1 MEETSLVDS
10 LSATSA
16 ASDPNYG
23 WQKVTYPKR
32 HRKQA
37 AADPSTS
44 GNQSAKNASSGN
56 VFATVEQKANE
67 RHRAIQSMKAASVQ
81 PSSVPRGAGSDD
93 DEDDEDAARVQEN
106 GDETAVKKPK
116 QKKPKK
122 PKVTVTEAAAGID
135 VNDLA
140 AYIAEISVWDLIGKE
155 IPLIISIWTV

>member
-16 ASDPNYG
+16 ASDPNFG

-32 HRKQA
+32 HRKQL

-44 GNQSAKNASSGN
+44 GNQPVKNGSGN

-67 RHRAIQSMKAASVQ
+67 RHRAIQSMKAALDQ
-81 PSSVPRGAGSDD
+81 PPMVPRGSGSDE
-93 DEDDEDAARVQEN
+93 DEYDEDAPRVEEN
-106 GDETAVKKPK
+106 GGEAAVKKPK

-122 PKVTVTEAAAGID
+122 PKVTVAEAADGID

-140 AYIAEISVWDLIGKE
+140 AYIADISVRDLVWKEISVL
-155 IPLIISIWTV
+155 ISIWRV